1 MFATRFAALIT
12 GEAISR
18 VVNVSSL
25 TTACVILCVIAMQA
39 TPLVWAHVNGFELL
53 GVDMVLPAH
62 DRIRL
67 ASQWAESLIA
77 GASARTFL
85 AVRHQLPSGGVAS
98 VYVTP
103 IAYSPPDQD
112 VVSSS
117 AERQR
122 RLAQW
127 LSASALSGTAAMAF
141 VGFSERW
148 SA

>member
-1 MFATRFAALIT
+1 
-12 GEAISR
+12 
-18 VVNVSSL
+18 
-25 TTACVILCVIAMQA
+25 MQA

-77 GASARTFL
+77 GASAMTFM
-85 AVRHQLPSGGVAS
+85 AVRHQLPSGEVAS

-117 AERQR
+117 TERQR
-122 RLAQW
+122 RVSKRGRLAW
-127 LSASALSGTAAMAF
+127 LSASALSAGR
-141 VGFSERW
+141 SR
-148 SA
+148 